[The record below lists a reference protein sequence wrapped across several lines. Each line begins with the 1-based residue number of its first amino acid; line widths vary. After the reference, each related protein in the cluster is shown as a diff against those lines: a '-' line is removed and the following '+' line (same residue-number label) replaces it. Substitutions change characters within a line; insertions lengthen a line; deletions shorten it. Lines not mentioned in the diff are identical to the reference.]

1 MKSAAV
7 LTLVSLLFTFTS
19 HAQCKKTGQAI
30 MEKQES
36 RQKVDFELTVQKV
49 TLQDLK
55 TKVKEERKLRRHS
68 MDKGEGKQKTLT
80 TFLEPNDIKGTALL
94 NWKNKGRSDDQWLYL
109 PALRKMQRIASSGK
123 RKYFMGTD
131 FTYSDLE
138 GENLSNYNYKCLK
151 EVKCGKK
158 TCWEIEATPKD
169 KDKINETGY
178 SKRVLH
184 VRKKR
189 YTTVKVD
196 YYDKKGKLLKT
207 LNNSKWKKF
216 GKKLWRAKKSVM
228 TRHGFHE
235 TTMESTDRSVNKP
248 IEDVTFTERFIT
260 KGMHTR

>member
-1 MKSAAV
+1 MKTV
-7 LTLVSLLFTFTS
+7 VSLVITS
-19 HAQCKKTGQAI
+19 LIFSFSVNAKCKKSGQSI
-30 MEKQES
+30 MEKQEE
-36 RQKVDFELTVQKV
+36 RQKVDFELLVQKV
-49 TLQDLK
+49 TLEDLK
-55 TKVKEERKLRRHS
+55 NNVKEARKLRRHS
-68 MDKGEGKQKTLT
+68 MDKGDGKQKTLT

-138 GENLSNYNYKCLK
+138 GENLSNYNYNCIEEK
-151 EVKCGKK
+151 KCGKK
-158 TCWEIEATPKD
+158 KCWLIEAIPKD

-178 SKRVLH
+178 SKRVLE

-189 YTTVKVD
+189 YTTVKVE

-207 LNNSKWKKF
+207 LVNSKWKKF
-216 GKKLWRAKKSVM
+216 AKKLWRPQKSVM

-235 TTMESTDRSVNKP
+235 TTMEATDRSVNKA
-248 IEDVTFTERFIT
+248 IDDVTFTERFIT